1 MCYKL
6 FRGIK
11 QIQQYMYDS
20 TVSIKEIGLQ
30 LRIQA
35 FLLGCQLT
43 GRYDANYVS
52 TIFLKKN
59 KIENDIAA

>member
-1 MCYKL
+1 
-6 FRGIK
+6 
-11 QIQQYMYDS
+11 MYDS

-59 KIENDIAA
+59 EIENDIAA